1 MSGGSGSGVG
11 RGGQEGPGDL
21 CPRGSLCTQCRRYAS
36 PTRDP
41 RVVPFVSLSHLMQS
55 RREERGKEAA
65 PRAGGVCRVGG
76 RDRRGDERG
85 MCGRRG
91 GGRGPEGQ
99 WAGSGVG
106 SGRGLDG
113 RWAGRRGSGRD
124 RE

>member
-1 MSGGSGSGVG
+1 
-11 RGGQEGPGDL
+11 
-21 CPRGSLCTQCRRYAS
+21 
-36 PTRDP
+36 
-41 RVVPFVSLSHLMQS
+41 
-55 RREERGKEAA
+55 
-65 PRAGGVCRVGG
+65 
-76 RDRRGDERG
+76 